1 MDRYLYLVWTLVLF
15 FQTVALPEA
24 SHGEEPAIT
33 KALGAVST
41 ERMVADVALLSSEG
55 LNGRQ
60 AGTADD
66 ELAAEYF
73 ARQLN
78 ALSPKIPLVPLDM
91 DDVAAVTVTTIS
103 PDPSLSVEFP
113 GRSKSERMM
122 SRVGVDYLPILDS
135 PSVQIHAPVIFVGYG
150 IADAA
155 RGFDEYAGIDVKG
168 RVVLFLRGRPERYA
182 GQITHA
188 GKVRIAHDKG
198 AVAYLTATGPILHAY
213 EARRGIGGKPSA
225 YYSQSPVELAG
236 AWISTELAERIV
248 AGTGHSLRDRQERL
262 HQLSFQSHQTDA
274 VMDMQWTSVRTPG
287 SLRNIGFLLT
297 GSDEDW
303 KDETVILGAHR
314 DHFGRQAGL
323 MFAGADDNA
332 SGTAVVLETARA
344 IAESGLRPKRSIL
357 FVSFS
362 GEEQGLLGSKSY
374 VRRPVR
380 PLDRTKAMINVDHA
394 GIGNGRLT
402 VGVTG
407 IDKAVAAAAGRLAEM
422 EDRLD
427 LFGFF
432 PGGDHVPFKEAGVP
446 TVTIVSGG
454 THSHFH
460 QPTDRADTITAEI
473 LATAARYAL
482 SLTLHLANAP

>member
-15 FQTVALPEA
+15 FYTAALPRA
-24 SHGEEPAIT
+24 SHGEESAIT
-33 KALGAVST
+33 QALGAISI
-41 ERMVADVALLSSEG
+41 ERMVADVELLSSER

-60 AGTADD
+60 AGTPDD

-73 ARQLN
+73 ARQLSE
-78 ALSPKIPLVPLDM
+78 LSLKIPLVPLVM
-91 DDVAAVTVTTIS
+91 DDSAAVTVTTIS
-103 PDPSLSVEFP
+103 PDPSLSLELH
-113 GRSKSERMM
+113 GRSKSERMTF
-122 SRVGVDYLPILDS
+122 RAGTDYLPILDS
-135 PSVQIHAPVIFVGYG
+135 PSVQIHAPVVFVGYG
-150 IADAA
+150 IADTA

-168 RVVLFLRGRPERYA
+168 RVVLFLRGKPERYA

-188 GKVRIAHDKG
+188 EKVRIAHEKG

-225 YYSQSPVELAG
+225 YYSQSTVELAG

-248 AGTGHSLRDRQERL
+248 AGSGDSLKDRQERL
-262 HQLSFQSHQTDA
+262 HQLSFQSHQTA
-274 VMDMQWTSVRTPG
+274 AIIDMQWTSSRTPG
-287 SLRNIGFLLT
+287 ALRNIGFLLA
-297 GSDEDW
+297 GAEDDW

-323 MFAGADDNA
+323 LFAGADDNA

-344 IAESGLRPKRSIL
+344 IAQSGVRPKRSVL

-362 GEEQGLLGSKSY
+362 GEEHGLLGSKSY
-374 VRRPVR
+374 VRHPVR
-380 PLDRTKAMINVDHA
+380 PLDRTKVMINVDHA

-402 VGVTG
+402 VGITG
-407 IDKAVAAAAGRLAEM
+407 LDKAVASAAGRLAGM

-432 PGGDHVPFKEAGVP
+432 PGGDHVPFKEAEVP

-460 QPTDRADTITAEI
+460 QSTDRADTITPEI

-482 SLTLHLANAP
+482 SLTLHLANMP